1 MRNSPPDQGE
11 GSTYRG
17 SPAVIGGATPLLT
30 AILGTKSVHLVILFY
45 VIHNQ
50 QFQCPAFLSGIISA
64 MFIIPIHIEYSISAL
79 IFL

>member
-1 MRNSPPDQGE
+1 MSNSPPDQGE

-17 SPAVIGGATPLLT
+17 SPAVVGGATLLLI

-50 QFQCPAFLSGIISA
+50 QFQCPALLFSIISA
-64 MFIIPIHIEYSISAL
+64 MLIISIHIEYSISAL